1 VYQRKKEAL
10 MRKVLLGGVLLA
22 ALTFAAPAGAG
33 CWATVGLAPPPKG
46 LTAGKTWTAE
56 IKVLQHGRNPLPD
69 AADAKPTVTISN
81 HATEDSKTFTAK
93 ATDPAAGLYEAKVV
107 FPSPGV
113 WDYEVFDGFTSEQ
126 GEEVPCARTHTF
138 AEVRIG
144 GSAPPSSAG
153 AFPVAP
159 LGGGLGALLLIGVG
173 VLYVRRRNAMHQTA
187 AKT

>member
-1 VYQRKKEAL
+1 

-22 ALTFAAPAGAG
+22 AFTFASPAGAG

-46 LTAGKTWTAE
+46 LEAGKTWTAE

-81 HATEDSKTFTAK
+81 RATDDEKTFTAK
-93 ATDPAAGLYEAKVV
+93 ATDPAAGLYEARVV

-113 WDYEVFDGFTSEQ
+113 WDYDVFDGFTTESGQ
-126 GEEVPCARTHTF
+126 DVPCARTH
-138 AEVRIG
+138 AMGEVRIG
-144 GSAPPSSAG
+144 GTAPPSSAG

-159 LGGGLGALLLIGVG
+159 VGGGLGALLLVGVG
-173 VLYVRRRNAMHQTA
+173 VLYLRRRNGLQHS
-187 AKT
+187 